1 MLDDEDVDD
10 ALGELANVVG
20 GNVKAVLPGPSV
32 LGLPE
37 VGTAPEPGLPAD
49 ICRVDLLWRGQSLTI
64 TVQGS
69 AGVLDRAARTTRE
82 RGATVKILVADDSR
96 VMRQIV
102 IRTLR
107 QAGYDDHDIVE
118 AEDGADALAKVSSEK
133 PDLVLSDWNMPNMT
147 GIECLQALR
156 ASGSA
161 VPFGFV
167 TSEGSPEMREKAANA
182 GALFL
187 IAKPFT
193 EDTFKEHLDG
203 VIA

>member
-1 MLDDEDVDD
+1 M
-10 ALGELANVVG
+10 
-20 GNVKAVLPGPSV
+20 
-32 LGLPE
+32 
-37 VGTAPEPGLPAD
+37 
-49 ICRVDLLWRGQSLTI
+49 
-64 TVQGS
+64 
-69 AGVLDRAARTTRE
+69 
-82 RGATVKILVADDSR
+82 KILVADDSR

-118 AEDGADALAKVSSEK
+118 AEDGRDALDKVGSEK

-156 ASGSA
+156 SSGSV

-167 TSEGSPEMREKAANA
+167 TSEGSSEMREKAASA